1 MGLLIL
7 VQVVTLFVEQ
17 SLMTGLSRHLFKEF
31 CLSTFMS
38 MAFFSNIIKYAA
50 DVYFVFSI
58 DILNRSLMN

>member
-17 SLMTGLSRHLFKEF
+17 SLMAGLSRHLFKEF

-38 MAFFSNIIKYAA
+38 MVFFSNIKYAA
-50 DVYFVFSI
+50 DFYFVFSI